1 MEQTPSLSLSVL
13 HLVLETGERLP
24 CLVDRHT
31 WLPMR
36 LATRWAVRYRRY
48 RVQASTLAG
57 NLRVIGRL
65 YTWAW
70 QTAGIDLDAYMTSGH
85 WFDARQLESFAA
97 YLREG
102 ARANPAQV
110 VMPNIYNQQLAVV
123 ENFLCWCLYPTNRGG
138 TSPLTFEQA
147 AAEREKLGYLFPS
160 LRMRGTLSQRH
171 EPLND
176 GEIEAIRA
184 VIAPTKAAD
193 GQWRFPASGFSAHT
207 ALRNWLMFELALE
220 LGLRRGELLKLRL
233 DCLPRGREEG
243 IKILRYP
250 DDPHDSRTLE
260 PAVKTAERIL
270 PASPRLLQAIR
281 AYLTLPPPTGRIK
294 GQSPYLFVTRH
305 GQPVAIDSAQD
316 VIQTIGQ
323 RSHVQPLSWHRL
335 RHTWAERMATVLLEQ
350 PNGLDRLMYLGGWT
364 HPDSPKRYIQQALA
378 QQAGQTLR
386 QYQDE
391 LYTHAAKEMSDG
403 F

>member
-1 MEQTPSLSLSVL
+1 
-13 HLVLETGERLP
+13 
-24 CLVDRHT
+24 
-31 WLPMR
+31 
-36 LATRWAVRYRRY
+36 
-48 RVQASTLAG
+48 
-57 NLRVIGRL
+57 
-65 YTWAW
+65 
-70 QTAGIDLDAYMTSGH
+70 
-85 WFDARQLESFAA
+85 
-97 YLREG
+97 
-102 ARANPAQV
+102 
-110 VMPNIYNQQLAVV
+110 MPNRYNQQLAVV

-138 TSPLTFEQA
+138 TSSLSFEQA
-147 AAEREKLGYLFPS
+147 AAERAKLGYLFQS
-160 LRMRGTLSQRH
+160 LRMRGTLSPRR
-171 EPLND
+171 EPLTE

-184 VIAPTKAAD
+184 VIAPTKSAD
-193 GQWRFPASGFSAHT
+193 EQWRFPASGFSAQT

-243 IKILRYP
+243 IKVLRYP

-281 AYLTLPPPTGRIK
+281 AYLTLPPPNGRVK

-316 VIQTIGQ
+316 VIQTMGR

-335 RHTWAERMATVLLEQ
+335 RHTWAERMATLLLPQ
-350 PNGLDRLMYLGGWT
+350 PNGLDRLVYLGGWT
-364 HPDSPKRYIQQALA
+364 HPDSPKRYMQHALA

-386 QYQDE
+386 QYHE
-391 LYTHAAKEMSDG
+391 ALYADTVQEVSDD